1 MMSLLN
7 VPKGTTIYPS
17 ITGEYNFH
25 YPNLDNPIVLTGELE
40 VQLLHWKPQN
50 NKNAFKVINSENPIQ
65 YVVIWM
71 ST

>member
-1 MMSLLN
+1 MPLLN
-7 VPKGTTIYPS
+7 VPEGTIIYPS

-25 YPNLDNPIVLTGELE
+25 YPNLENPIVLTGELE
-40 VQLLHWKPQN
+40 VQPLHWKSQN
-50 NKNAFKVINSENPIQ
+50 NKSAFKVINSENSIP